1 VNVERRRIKRKEEGE
16 VDEGRKENKEVGR
29 R

>member
-1 VNVERRRIKRKEEGE
+1 VNVERKRMKRREEGE
-16 VDEGRKENKEVGR
+16 VDEGRKENKGKGR